1 MASVDTSAVLTRVVL
16 TASYVAVGY
25 ALQRIGAL
33 GRADGEVMLRFVVN
47 VTLPA
52 MLLHTLTHTGA
63 LFGPGVPLVWLTAAF
78 ATAAVAG
85 GGALVYRRAPRYE
98 RGLLVGATCG
108 ANLGTFAFPFV
119 EAVWGAEGLRLAAL
133 YDVPNAL
140 VVFGAAAAVFAA
152 EQREA
157 RREARGAAARHD
169 DGGVY
174 RGEWSV
180 TGESKQGVG
189 VYEYPSGAM
198 YEGEWN
204 NNQKEGFGVYRFAKG
219 GSYAGEFR
227 RGSFHGLG
235 LRFMR
240 SGGVKSGRFEEGAF
254 VEALGMDASD
264 AASSRA
270 AEASKAAREAAEASK
285 KRDESNAQFASRVI
299 AKILT
304 FPPFAAIVVASV
316 IASGGAPPPDAL
328 GAVLQPLAAA
338 NRPLVLLALG
348 VLFQPRVP
356 KLRARTAAHFLA
368 TRYAC
373 ALAAAAAVAAAVPP
387 SAGNARFILPALALM
402 PVPSVTVQYALDHE
416 GDAALAA
423 CLVNYSQVVSLA
435 ALAALGLASAGA
447 AAAPRWVL
455 PAALAAA
462 SAAAAGA
469 GIVADGLLAPRRM
482 VFRPGAAPAAAG
494 DGGGG
499 EKGGGGV
506 TISVAPPDEGA
517 GPTAGPT
524 AAAAGSGFLA
534 GKNKQSALRNASR
547 HASRGGIGDIATPVL
562 APRLRV
568 APTRRR
574 SIGVALRVASRVAS
588 CVASRAP
595 PQPRGASSTRGIG
608 GFATGS
614 ISASR
619 VGARFA

>member
-1 MASVDTSAVLTRVVL
+1 MASADASAVLARVVL

-25 ALQRIGAL
+25 AMRRFGAL
-33 GRADGEVMLRFVVN
+33 ERADGEVMLRFVVN

-78 ATAAVAG
+78 ATAAVAC

-98 RGLLVGATCG
+98 RGLLLGAMCG

-157 RREARGAAARHD
+157 KREARGAAARHD

-174 RGEWSV
+174 HGEWSV
-180 TGESKQGVG
+180 TGESKQGFG
-189 VYEYPSGAM
+189 VYEYPSGAT
-198 YEGEWN
+198 YEGQWN

-227 RGSFHGLG
+227 RGAFDGFG

-264 AASSRA
+264 AASSKA
-270 AEASKAAREAAEASK
+270 AEASKAARKAAEASK
-285 KRDESNAQFASRVI
+285 NRDESNARFASRVI
-299 AKILT
+299 AKTLT
-304 FPPFAAIVVASV
+304 FPPFAALIIASVVAS
-316 IASGGAPPPDAL
+316 SGAPLPDAL
-328 GAVLQPLAAA
+328 RSAIQPLAAA
-338 NRPLVLLALG
+338 NKPLVLLTLG
-348 VLFQPRVP
+348 VLFQPRMP

-373 ALAAAAAVAAAVPP
+373 AFAAAAVVAAAIPP
-387 SAGNARFILPALALM
+387 SAGNARFIMPALALM
-402 PVPSVTVQYALDHE
+402 PVPSVMVQYALDHE
-416 GDAALAA
+416 GDAALAG
-423 CLVNYSQVVSLA
+423 CLVNYSQIASLA
-435 ALAALGLASAGA
+435 ALAALGMASAAA

-455 PAALAAA
+455 PAGLAAA
-462 SAAAAGA
+462 SAAVVGA
-469 GIVADGLLAPRRM
+469 GFVADGLLAPRRM
-482 VFRPGAAPAAAG
+482 VFKPGAGA
-494 DGGGG
+494 DEKSG
-499 EKGGGGV
+499 EKPLA
-506 TISVAPPDEGA
+506 ISLAPPDEGA
-517 GPTAGPT
+517 GPAAGPT
-524 AAAAGSGFLA
+524 AAAAGFGSRA
-534 GKNKQSALRNASR
+534 RKNKNVYGNV
-547 HASRGGIGDIATPVL
+547 SRGGIGGIGMPAI

-568 APTRRR
+568 APTRGRPN
-574 SIGVALRVASRVAS
+574 GVASRVAS
-588 CVASRAP
+588 RAP
-595 PQPRGASSTRGIG
+595 SRPRGATGGGVG
-608 GFATGS
+608 GFAS
-614 ISASR
+614 PPRSVSASLAAR
-619 VGARFA
+619 VA

>member
-1 MASVDTSAVLTRVVL
+1 MASADASAVLARVVL

-25 ALQRIGAL
+25 AMRRFGAL
-33 GRADGEVMLRFVVN
+33 ERADGEVMLRFVVN

-78 ATAAVAG
+78 ATAAVAC

-98 RGLLVGATCG
+98 RGLLLGAMCG

-140 VVFGAAAAVFAA
+140 VVFGAAAAVFAS

-157 RREARGAAARHD
+157 KREARGAAARHD

-174 RGEWSV
+174 HGEWSV
-180 TGESKQGVG
+180 TGESKQGFG
-189 VYEYPSGAM
+189 VYEYPSGAT
-198 YEGEWN
+198 YEGQWN

-227 RGSFHGLG
+227 RGAFDGFG

-264 AASSRA
+264 AASSKA
-270 AEASKAAREAAEASK
+270 AEASKAARKAAEASK
-285 KRDESNAQFASRVI
+285 NRDESNAQFASRVI
-299 AKILT
+299 AKTLT
-304 FPPFAAIVVASV
+304 FPPFAAMIVASVVAS
-316 IASGGAPPPDAL
+316 SGAPLPDAL
-328 GAVLQPLAAA
+328 CSAIQPLAAA
-338 NRPLVLLALG
+338 NRPLVLLTLG
-348 VLFQPRVP
+348 VLFQPRMP

-373 ALAAAAAVAAAVPP
+373 ALAAAAAVAAAIPP

-402 PVPSVTVQYALDHE
+402 PVPSVMVQYALDHE
-416 GDAALAA
+416 GDAALAG
-423 CLVNYSQVVSLA
+423 CLVNYSQIASLA
-435 ALAALGLASAGA
+435 ALAALGMASAGA
-447 AAAPRWVL
+447 AAIP
-455 PAALAAA
+455 
-462 SAAAAGA
+462 GA
-469 GIVADGLLAPRRM
+469 GEKS
-482 VFRPGAAPAAAG
+482 
-494 DGGGG
+494 G
-499 EKGGGGV
+499 EKPLA
-506 TISVAPPDEGA
+506 ISLAPPDEGS

-524 AAAAGSGFLA
+524 AAAAGFGFGSRA
-534 GKNKQSALRNASR
+534 RKNKNVYV
-547 HASRGGIGDIATPVL
+547 SRGGIGGIGMPAL

-568 APTRRR
+568 APSRGRPNG
-574 SIGVALRVASRVAS
+574 IASRVAS
-588 CVASRAP
+588 RAP
-595 PQPRGASSTRGIG
+595 LRPRGATGGGVG
-608 GFATGS
+608 GFAS
-614 ISASR
+614 PPRNVSASLAAR
-619 VGARFA
+619 VV

>member
-1 MASVDTSAVLTRVVL
+1 MASADASAVLTRVVL

-25 ALQRIGAL
+25 ALQRFGAL
-33 GRADGEVMLRFVVN
+33 ERADGEVMLRFVVN

-52 MLLHTLTHTGA
+52 MLVHTLTHTGA

-85 GGALVYRRAPRYE
+85 GGALAYRRAPRYE
-98 RGLLVGATCG
+98 RGLLLGAMCG
-108 ANLGTFAFPFV
+108 VNLGTFAFPFV

-140 VVFGAAAAVFAA
+140 AVFGAAAAVFAA

-174 RGEWSV
+174 HGEWSV

-189 VYEYPSGAM
+189 VYEYPSGAT
-198 YEGEWN
+198 YEGQWN

-219 GSYAGEFR
+219 GSYAGEFS
-227 RGSFHGLG
+227 RGSFHGMG
-235 LRFMR
+235 LRFLR
-240 SGGVKSGRFEEGAF
+240 RGGVKSGRFEEGAF

-264 AASSRA
+264 TASSRA
-270 AEASKAAREAAEASK
+270 AEASQAAREAAEASK

-304 FPPFAAIVVASV
+304 FPPFAALVVASV
-316 IASGGAPPPDAL
+316 LASGGAPLPDAL
-328 GAVLQPLAAA
+328 GAALQPLAAA

-356 KLRARTAAHFLA
+356 ALRARTAAHFLA

-373 ALAAAAAVAAAVPP
+373 ALAAAAVVAAAIPP

-423 CLVNYSQVVSLA
+423 CLVTYSQVASLG
-435 ALAALGLASAGA
+435 ALGALGLASAALG
-447 AAAPRWVL
+447 AAPRWVL

-482 VFRPGAAPAAAG
+482 VLRPGAGSAPAAAETVG
-494 DGGGG
+494 VG

-506 TISVAPPDEGA
+506 AISAAPPDDGA
-517 GPTAGPT
+517 GPTAGP
-524 AAAAGSGFLA
+524 AAVAAGRRFLP
-534 GKNKQSALRNASR
+534 GKNNRRAPRDAY
-547 HASRGGIGDIATPVL
+547 ASRGGIGGIATPAL

-568 APTRRR
+568 APARGK
-574 SIGVALRVASRVAS
+574 SKGVTSRVASRVAS
-588 CVASRAP
+588 RAP
-595 PQPRGASSTRGIG
+595 PRPRGASSTGGIE
-608 GFATGS
+608 GFAPRRV
-614 ISASR
+614 SASR
-619 VGARFA
+619 IGARVA

>member
-1 MASVDTSAVLTRVVL
+1 MASAEASAVLARVVL
-16 TASYVAVGY
+16 TASYIAVGY
-25 ALQRIGAL
+25 ALRRFGAL
-33 GRADGEVMLRFVVN
+33 ERADGEVMLRFVVN

-52 MLLHTLTHTGA
+52 MLVHTLTHTGA

-85 GGALVYRRAPRYE
+85 GGALAYRRAPRYE
-98 RGLLVGATCG
+98 RGLLLGAMCG

-174 RGEWSV
+174 HGEWSV

-189 VYEYPSGAM
+189 VYVYPSGAT
-198 YEGEWN
+198 YEGQWN
-204 NNQKEGFGVYRFAKG
+204 NNQKDGHGVYRFAKG

-227 RGSFHGLG
+227 RGAFHGLG

-240 SGGVKSGRFEEGAF
+240 AGGVKSGRFEEGAF

-264 AASSRA
+264 AASSKAAEVSQAARRA
-270 AEASKAAREAAEASK
+270 AEASKNQ
-285 KRDESNAQFASRVI
+285 DESNARFAARVI

-304 FPPFAAIVVASV
+304 FPPFAALLAASVVAS
-316 IASGGAPPPDAL
+316 SGAPLPDAM
-328 GAVLQPLAAA
+328 ASMLQPLAAA
-338 NRPLVLLALG
+338 NRPLVLVTLG
-348 VLFQPRVP
+348 VLFQPFMP

-373 ALAAAAAVAAAVPP
+373 ALAAAAAVAAAIPP

-402 PVPSVTVQYALDHE
+402 PVPSVMVQYALDHE
-416 GDAALAA
+416 GDAALAG
-423 CLVNYSQVVSLA
+423 CLVNYSQIASLA
-435 ALAALGLASAGA
+435 ALAALALASAGA
-447 AAAPRWVL
+447 GAAPRWVL

-462 SAAAAGA
+462 SAGVAGA
-469 GIVADGLLAPRRM
+469 GLVADGLLAPRRM
-482 VFRPGAAPAAAG
+482 VFKPGAGVVEPSG
-494 DGGGG
+494 TG
-499 EKGGGGV
+499 EKGGVGLA
-506 TISVAPPDEGA
+506 ISVAPPDEGA

-524 AAAAGSGFLA
+524 AATAGFGFLA
-534 GKNKQSALRNASR
+534 KKNGDGAPRNAR
-547 HASRGGIGDIATPVL
+547 VARVGIGSIAMPAL
-562 APRLRV
+562 APRLRA
-568 APTRRR
+568 APTRGRPK
-574 SIGVALRVASRVAS
+574 GVASRVAS
-588 CVASRAP
+588 RAP
-595 PQPRGASSTRGIG
+595 PRPRGMRSAGAMEGFSAPRGA
-608 GFATGS
+608 A
-614 ISASR
+614 R
-619 VGARFA
+619 VAARVA